1 MEKKFIEQISGFIE
15 QNVIPSDLYQKYNV
29 KRGLRNP
36 DGSGVLVGLTEIGD
50 VHGYIISENEV
61 LPQEGVLR
69 YRGIDIK
76 DLVRGFQSENR
87 FGFEEAA
94 FLLIFGKLPSKKELK
109 NFYELLAEYRT
120 LPPNFVEDMILK
132 APSKDIMNK
141 LARTVNVSYSYDD
154 NPDDVSVQ
162 NVVAQVLRLF
172 ARMPLMAAYAY
183 QAKRHYHDGMSL
195 FLHNTVNEYSAAQ
208 NFLHLIRYNKEFTQL
223 EAELLDLALV
233 LHAEHGGGNNSTFTV
248 HVVSSSG
255 TDTYSAIGAGIGS
268 LKGPKHGGAN
278 ARVMAMMDH
287 IKKNVTKWEDQAE
300 LKEYLRKI
308 IRKEAYDQSGLIYG
322 LGHAIYTLS
331 DPRAVIL
338 KEKAEL
344 LAKDKGREEEF
355 ELYKNVEKLGI
366 EVFAE
371 EKGTSKTISAN
382 VDFYSGF
389 VYSMMG
395 IPPELYTPLFAIS
408 RMAGWGAHRIEEL
421 VSGGRIIR
429 PAYKNISQSE
439 PYVSTEDRK

>member
-1 MEKKFIEQISGFIE
+1 LKKNFIKKMSEHVT
-15 QNVIPSDLYQKYNV
+15 QNIIPVETYQKYNV

-61 LPQEGVLR
+61 LPQEGALR

-76 DLVRGFQSENR
+76 DLVQGFQSENR
-87 FGFEEAA
+87 FGFEESA
-94 FLLIFGKLPSKKELK
+94 FLLIFGKLPSKKE
-109 NFYELLAEYRT
+109 FSEFQDLLAEYRD
-120 LPPNFVEDMILK
+120 LPNSFVEDMILK
-132 APSKDIMNK
+132 APSKNIMNK
-141 LARTVNVSYSYDD
+141 LVRTVAVSYSYDEYPEDASID
-154 NPDDVSVQ
+154 NIIR
-162 NVVAQVLRLF
+162 QVLQLIARL
-172 ARMPLMAAYAY
+172 PLMAAYAY

-195 FLHNTVNEYSAAQ
+195 FIHNPVKEYSTAQ
-208 NFLHLIRYNKEFTQL
+208 NFLHLIRYNKEFSPL

-233 LHAEHGGGNNSTFTV
+233 LHAEHGGGNNSSFTV

-255 TDTYSAIGAGIGS
+255 TDTYSTIGAAIGS

-278 ARVMAMMDH
+278 ARVMGMMDN
-287 IKKNVTKWEDQAE
+287 IKKNVTKWSEQTE

-308 IRKEAYDQSGLIYG
+308 LRKEAYDGSGLTYG

-344 LAKDKGREEEF
+344 LATEKGREEEF
-355 ELYKNVEKLGI
+355 ELYKNVEKLGK
-366 EVFAE
+366 EVFYE
-371 EKGTSKTISAN
+371 EKGTDKTICAN

-389 VYSMMG
+389 VYSMLG
-395 IPPELYTPLFAIS
+395 IPPELYTPIFAIS
-408 RMAGWGAHRIEEL
+408 RMAGWGAHRVEEL

-429 PAYKNISQSE
+429 PAYKNISNSE
-439 PYVSTEDRK
+439 PYIALTDRS